1 MDECHAQFEFSKDLE
16 RMKVTKV
23 SLKLIGSISFIMAII
38 TLIIVA
44 TKSSDIHSLM
54 YASYFFKNIHAFYV
68 QNFEKIH
75 KKPHLFFVFEAIF
88 RSYLHL
94 DDAFS
99 H

>member
-1 MDECHAQFEFSKDLE
+1 
-16 RMKVTKV
+16 MKVTKV

-44 TKSSDIHSLM
+44 MKSSDIRFLM
-54 YASYFFKNIHAFYV
+54 HALYFFKNIHAFYV